1 MNNPISAS
9 DIYLLAPEI
18 TLVLLAS
25 AVILVDL
32 FVKKRIV
39 TAAVA
44 LFGLI
49 VPIGFTLS
57 QAFTLTGTHHAFYNM
72 LVIDGYAI
80 FFEIVFLI
88 IAVVMIVSSY
98 SYLGKYIRAEGE
110 FYALLLFSVT
120 GMMLMASTSELI
132 SLYISLELTSF
143 PLYVMAG
150 LLRTSEKSSEASV
163 KYVLL
168 GAMSSAILLYGFA
181 LLYGLTGTTDMASI
195 AAIIKSGLHNGN
207 VIVSLQGNV
216 MELVAGVLILAGF
229 GFKISAVPFHM
240 WAPDIYEGAPTPATA
255 FFSVGSK
262 AAGFAALIRVFID
275 AGLGQVNLSSIVII
289 VAIVAILTMTLG
301 NFVAAV
307 QTNVKRMMAYSS
319 IAQAGY
325 ILVGF
330 AASLA
335 GGTSDGNS
343 AVLFFILV
351 YVLTNLGAFSGII
364 ALAHATGGERIED
377 FKGLAKRAPLL
388 SMGTALCLLSLGG
401 LPPLAGAISKI
412 FIFLAALGQGE
423 VLFTHGQGLTGGFLI
438 ALVVIALINSIVSL
452 VYYGRI
458 VKVMYF
464 DTPIKEERVV
474 TPFSLSSSI
483 ALTTAAVVVL
493 TFIAGVILTLTSPA
507 ASSLL
512 AFLAGR

>member
-1 MNNPISAS
+1 MNNPIVPY
-9 DIYLLAPEI
+9 DLYLLSPEI
-18 TLVLLAS
+18 CLI
-25 AVILVDL
+25 AVACAVMLVDM
-32 FVKKRIV
+32 FVKKRAV
-39 TAAVA
+39 TMAVA
-44 LFGLI
+44 LGGLI
-49 VPIGFTLS
+49 LPAAFIIS
-57 QAFTLTGTHHAFYNM
+57 QALTLTGTHHAFFNM
-72 LVIDGYAI
+72 LVIDQYAI
-80 FFEIVFLI
+80 FFEFIFLI
-88 IAVVMIVSSY
+88 IAAVMILASY
-98 SYLGKYIRAEGE
+98 SYVDKYVRAEGE
-110 FYALLLFSVT
+110 FYTLMLFSVT
-120 GMMLMASTSELI
+120 GMMLLASTSELI
-132 SLYISLELTSF
+132 SIYISLELTSF

-150 LLRTSEKSSEASV
+150 LIRTSEKSAEASV

-181 LLYGLTGTTDMASI
+181 LLYGLTGTTDLAGV
-195 AAIIKSGLHNGN
+195 AALIKNGLHSGN
-207 VIVSLQGNV
+207 VITSIQGNV

-275 AGLGQVNLSSIVII
+275 GGLGQVNLTSIVII
-289 VAIVAILTMTLG
+289 VAIVAIMTMTLG

-307 QTNVKRMMAYSS
+307 QSNVKRMMAYSS

-330 AASLA
+330 CASLA
-335 GGTSDGNS
+335 GGTSDGNA

-364 ALAHATGGERIED
+364 ALANATGGERIDD

-388 SMGTALCLLSLGG
+388 SLATAACLLSLGG
-401 LPPLAGAISKI
+401 IPPMAGFISKV

-423 VLFTHGQGLTGGFLI
+423 TLLAHGNGLTGGFLI
-438 ALVVIALINSIVSL
+438 ALVVVALINSIVSL

-458 VKVMYF
+458 VKAMYF
-464 DTPIKEERVV
+464 DAPLKSERVV
-474 TPFSLSSSI
+474 TPISLSSSI

-493 TFIAGVILTLTSPA
+493 TFIAGIIVAAASPA
-507 ASSLL
+507 AGSLL